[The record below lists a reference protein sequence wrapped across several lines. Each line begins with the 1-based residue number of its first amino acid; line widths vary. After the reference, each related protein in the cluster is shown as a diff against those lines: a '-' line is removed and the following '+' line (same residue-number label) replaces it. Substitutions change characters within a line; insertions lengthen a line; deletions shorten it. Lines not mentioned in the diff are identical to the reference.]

1 MTSRSVW
8 TRVSL
13 QLPFLIPV
21 DDAVYEVVLRKKK
34 SRIRTQRVQKLRLG
48 LLQIQPDQSADL
60 KYDTRGTLSS
70 TNVSIDLMGRLDT
83 MSRRRDE
90 FFDSERFVVVEE
102 ALEYLNKFIDSI
114 KQVTG
119 IFSVPRLV
127 YTDVLNVDFS
137 YVENGENPV
146 GKLMTTG
153 TGSLGITQG
162 RIQYLSEEQNR
173 TLTQLLSIEA
183 GFRLSNSFLMDSKA
197 SLLAED
203 YYLATVLA
211 VVGLEVALS
220 EFMRARA
227 KKAGVNDNDLEEMI
241 KNVGLKGGLGVITL
255 FLRPEEPKPD
265 SNLISDCRGAITVR
279 NDIIHRGLRTV
290 PRSETVKRIPAI
302 ETMISYLE
310 ALDRTA

>member
-83 MSRRRDE
+83 MSRRKDE

>member
-83 MSRRRDE
+83 MSRRKDE

-227 KKAGVNDNDLEEMI
+227 KKAGVNDNDLEE
-241 KNVGLKGGLGVITL
+241 
-255 FLRPEEPKPD
+255 
-265 SNLISDCRGAITVR
+265 
-279 NDIIHRGLRTV
+279 
-290 PRSETVKRIPAI
+290 
-302 ETMISYLE
+302 
-310 ALDRTA
+310 

>member
-265 SNLISDCRGAITVR
+265 SNLISDSRGAITVR

>member
-83 MSRRRDE
+83 MSRRKDE

-265 SNLISDCRGAITVR
+265 SNLISDSRGAITVR

>member
-83 MSRRRDE
+83 MSRRKDQ

-265 SNLISDCRGAITVR
+265 SNLISDSRGAITVR

>member
-119 IFSVPRLV
+119 IFSVPRLG

-265 SNLISDCRGAITVR
+265 SNLISDSRGAITVR

>member
-119 IFSVPRLV
+119 IFSVPRLW

-265 SNLISDCRGAITVR
+265 SNLISDSRGAITVR